1 MRKLSSSFFL
11 GLFLALFCVGPLH
24 GQTVNEAPVQKSA
37 RGTAQAPDEMTDKIT
52 RLVDAGSYAE
62 AQQLTTG
69 LLVAYPDDLRLIKAK
84 ALLEKM
90 LAAPAS
96 LKGTPEEQPNRG
108 LATASP
114 QLLTGEDKLDYN
126 ALIELA
132 RQSQQSSEMEEQH
145 KLLRQFMEQS
155 AEFLQRHPE
164 QMLLWQLVPQRR
176 LEWLSRWSDLRPV
189 RDC

>member
-1 MRKLSSSFFL
+1 
-11 GLFLALFCVGPLH
+11 
-24 GQTVNEAPVQKSA
+24 
-37 RGTAQAPDEMTDKIT
+37 MTDKIT